1 MNVLIIPA
9 STFPFSPCGPS
20 YVAGAACDVGHTVE
34 VFDCLVAKNPIPEL
48 EEHVH
53 RFKRDVMGI
62 SIRTVAGKI
71 VDENAEF
78 HTRPLRTGRPLCS
91 DSFANCIEALTS
103 RMLSLCKAR
112 GEDGNNS
119 GKVLLLRTRN
129 RVCVPGFRE
138 IKVID
143 S

>member
-1 MNVLIIPA
+1 MIKVNDIMNVLIISA
-9 STFPFSPCGPS
+9 DTFPFSPCGPS

-53 RFKRDVMGI
+53 RFKPDVIGI

-78 HTRPLRTGRPLCS
+78 HTRPLRTGRPLCG
-91 DSFANCIEALTS
+91 DSFPDYIEALTG
-103 RMLSLCKAR
+103 RILQLRKA
-112 GEDGNNS
+112 GEKAEGIAARS
-119 GKVLLLRTRN
+119 Y
-129 RVCVPGFRE
+129 
-138 IKVID
+138 